1 MPDPH
6 RPTHD
11 RTPMLALLLLIP
23 LLAGLIAGSRDGV
36 LAGLAAGAVATVAEL
51 LLLSVAGVL
60 ARRRDAKAAAR
71 RAAAAE
77 DAERL
82 AAPDTVPPPTSANA
96 AIDAHAPTPAPVPPP
111 TPRPIESRARRPDD
125 RPRPIDLL
133 PSPLGSRS
141 AYLGADD
148 SQPLPAFLGEHA
160 SYQRILLDVDLRA
173 TSPGAV
179 YRQLYAGLRAAC
191 LKHVDIDE
199 NAAELQPAIAPL
211 DDLPEHFEAHKRA
224 DDTLFVAFRSR
235 DARWAGFRLGR
246 DSFRFPLDRLAG
258 LALNVGIPA
267 KGAGGYEIE
276 AVFDRPRRDTEAD
289 ADWQWHGSA
298 FQPSLPY
305 ADRHSFALLYALTT
319 IAQLFDVRIVCST
332 FSDC

>member
-1 MPDPH
+1 
-6 RPTHD
+6 
-11 RTPMLALLLLIP
+11 MLALLLLIP
-23 LLAGLIAGSRDGV
+23 LLAGLIAGFRDGV

-82 AAPDTVPPPTSANA
+82 AAPDPLAAEPSAA
-96 AIDAHAPTPAPVPPP
+96 PGIDAHASTPAPARSPAA
-111 TPRPIESRARRPDD
+111 RLAEIRARRPDD

-141 AYLGADD
+141 AFLGADQG
-148 SQPLPAFLGEHA
+148 QPMPAFLGDYA
-160 SYQRILLDVDLRA
+160 SYQRIVLDVDLRA

-179 YRQLYAGLRAAC
+179 HRQLYAGLRAAC
-191 LKHVDIDE
+191 LKHVDIDD
-199 NAAELQPAIAPL
+199 NPAEQQPGIAPL
-211 DDLPEHFEAHKRA
+211 DDLPEHFEALKRA

-276 AVFDRPRRDTEAD
+276 AVFDRPRRDTEAE